1 MLYNVYIVEGLE
13 FLYIKTMNNEMQ
25 ALLFAAKIGGLV
37 IEEDNEYINTLKR
50 KATRQQDN
58 YIDAG
63 LDDYIDNLNRQQR
76 NSNR

>member
-13 FLYIKTMNNEMQ
+13 FFYIKTMDNEIQ

-37 IEEDNEYINTLKR
+37 IEENSEYINALKR

-58 YIDAG
+58 YIDAAI
-63 LDDYIDNLNRQQR
+63 DDYIDSLNRQQH
-76 NSNR
+76 NK